1 MFYLFC
7 WIIMDGMQNRQTVL
21 FSATQTPEV
30 SRSFMLIV
38 VKLFIHDFYRFLFLC
53 IDVSHRLKNLL
64 NCHLRKMKK
73 VKKNLFMLE
82 SMMISQR

>member
-7 WIIMDGMQNRQTVL
+7 WIIMDGMQNRRTVL

-38 VKLFIHDFYRFLFLC
+38 VKLFIHDFYILLFLC